1 MTQRPR
7 HVPLRRCVMCRSS
20 LPKAQLLR
28 LVRGEDGWR
37 LDLRGRA
44 GGRGTWLCH
53 DCVARIDERATTRAL
68 VRSFRNDADEV
79 RALLRSL
86 PTSVTTNGDA
96 TATTPTPHDSR
107 HGGTHG

>member
-1 MTQRPR
+1 MTERHR
-7 HVPLRRCVMCRSS
+7 HVPLRRCVTCRSS
-20 LPKAQLLR
+20 LPKAQLVR
-28 LVRGEDGWR
+28 LVHGESGWR
-37 LDLRGRA
+37 FDLRGRA

-53 DCVARIDERATTRAL
+53 DCVTRIDERATARAL

-86 PTSVTTNGDA
+86 PPGVLPHVDA
-96 TATTPTPHDSR
+96 AATTPTPNDSR